1 MDIYV
6 SVLLNF
12 WKKKWSFIF
21 NFFFIM
27 YIQRSEIAN
36 ANSLW
41 LRALDQTAALQ
52 SCEGGCWNF
61 FSFHHCRQSNLPQKT
76 MQMNRILLR
85 KLFKALHGTKI
96 SFTLVNCIIN
106 NESNWGA
113 DLQKSGHVM
122 WFSNKYQLL
131 NRFIER
137 KKTNNLNLYIQ
148 RICYYFRLYI

>member
-1 MDIYV
+1 MLIPDG
-6 SVLLNF
+6 SGLWTKLQPF
-12 WKKKWSFIF
+12 
-21 NFFFIM
+21 
-27 YIQRSEIAN
+27 
-36 ANSLW
+36 SLVKEV
-41 LRALDQTAALQ
+41 AET
-52 SCEGGCWNF
+52 
-61 FSFHHCRQSNLPQKT
+61 SFHHCRQSNLPQKT